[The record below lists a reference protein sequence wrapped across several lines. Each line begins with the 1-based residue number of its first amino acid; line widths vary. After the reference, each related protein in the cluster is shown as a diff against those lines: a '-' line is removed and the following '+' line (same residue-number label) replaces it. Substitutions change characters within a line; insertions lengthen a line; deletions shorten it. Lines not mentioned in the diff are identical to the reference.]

1 MKIRI
6 ALFALL
12 LSMLLV
18 LLPSCS
24 QGEPPKLD
32 DVKDRFI
39 YLIEESKELNVTF
52 FGAGLPVY
60 EREGDLSER
69 KKIYFND
76 DVYGYDL
83 VSEHSKYNSP
93 EQIKSDA
100 ERIFSSEYLSAVY
113 ESAFDGIVIGESSA
127 YIRFYDNGEA
137 LYQNTYAS
145 DFGIKERIY
154 DYSTMK
160 IVDPSN
166 STYVNVTV
174 ESYSVEDGVYDTV
187 SLSFVYENGEW
198 YLDSPTY

>member
-12 LSMLLV
+12 LSMLLA

-24 QGEPPKLD
+24 QGEPPNLD
-32 DVKDRFI
+32 EVKDRFI

-100 ERIFSSEYLSAVY
+100 ERIF
-113 ESAFDGIVIGESSA
+113 
-127 YIRFYDNGEA
+127 
-137 LYQNTYAS
+137 LYRNFSCCNA
-145 DFGIKERIY
+145 
-154 DYSTMK
+154 
-160 IVDPSN
+160 
-166 STYVNVTV
+166 
-174 ESYSVEDGVYDTV
+174 
-187 SLSFVYENGEW
+187 
-198 YLDSPTY
+198 